1 MTKTENFKTFGL
13 GDSSKDCF
21 LKGKK
26 VTVTYEVRVVL
37 EEFRVV

>member
-1 MTKTENFKTFGL
+1 MTKIGDFKAFGL
-13 GDSSKDCF
+13 VDSSEDCYY
-21 LKGKK
+21 KGKK